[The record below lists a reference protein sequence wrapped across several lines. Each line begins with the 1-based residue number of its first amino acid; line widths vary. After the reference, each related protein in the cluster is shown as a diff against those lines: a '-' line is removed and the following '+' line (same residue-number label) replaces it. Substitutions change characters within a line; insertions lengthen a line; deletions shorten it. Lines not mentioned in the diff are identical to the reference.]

1 MWNIVAKAVGNAV
14 NKANDVV
21 NAVDATANG
30 NPGQLIAE
38 GTLGVLDGS
47 ETGDILQREAG
58 DLIDAGIDLAQGEDV
73 SLEYD
78 LSVVEEFETSIPNDG
93 EEYIETISELGW

>member
-1 MWNIVAKAVGNAV
+1 MWGKIIGNAI
-14 NKANDVV
+14 NKANDVL
-21 NAVDATANG
+21 NAG
-30 NPGQLIAE
+30 NAAASGDPGQLIAE
-38 GTLGVLDGS
+38 VGLGVLDGS

-78 LSVVEEFETSIPNDG
+78 PSVMDEFGSSVPYDAGEALETF
-93 EEYIETISELGW
+93 SEFGC

>member
-1 MWNIVAKAVGNAV
+1 MWKKVFENAA
-14 NKANDVV
+14 NKANDVF
-21 NAVDATANG
+21 NAADAAASG

-58 DLIDAGIDLAQGEDV
+58 DLVDAGIDWAQGEDV

-78 LSVVEEFETSIPNDG
+78 PSVMEEFGTSIPNDG
-93 EEYIETISELGW
+93 EEYIETISELGC